1 MSSAIERVK
10 SKIIMTFFKDVE
22 TVKLMEKLESGGCS
36 SVHTRLGFDI
46 EMFTPKSKDYL
57 TQKDKIVDDLRNL
70 YGEPSEKKQRK
81 VLMQNLI
88 DLWKNKD
95 RN

>member
-1 MSSAIERVK
+1 
-10 SKIIMTFFKDVE
+10 MTFFKDVE
-22 TVKLMEKLESGGCS
+22 TVKLMGKLVSGGGCS

-57 TQKDKIVDDLRNL
+57 TQKDKIVDDLGNL